1 MRSSGPPGL
10 LVPRCAVTS
19 APSLSALN
27 KSRATA
33 EARRSEAD
41 HHALA
46 QLLLVEQRVERDSS
60 HRGNCRVMRP
70 VEVVLLEGRDDP
82 VGVGAEPRY
91 PTEQCSRVFGFVP
104 FRGNRGEHD
113 AARSGRNPQF
123 TLSIDAA
130 LEPPRISGPV
140 ELEGLSGRT
149 SGCVI

>member
-46 QLLLVEQRVERDSS
+46 QLLLVAQRVERDSS
-60 HRGNCRVMRP
+60 DRGNCRVMRP
-70 VEVVLLEGRDDP
+70 VEVILLEGRDGP
-82 VGVGAEPRY
+82 VGVVPEP
-91 PTEQCSRVFGFVP
+91 PHPPQQHCRVLWFVP
-104 FRGNRGEHD
+104 FRSNRGEHD
-113 AARSGRNPQF
+113 AARSSRNAQF
-123 TLSIDAA
+123 ALCVEAA
-130 LEPPRISGPV
+130 LEPPRISGAV
-140 ELEGLSGRT
+140 EL
-149 SGCVI
+149 

>member
-60 HRGNCRVMRP
+60 DRGNCRVMRP
-70 VEVVLLEGRDDP
+70 VEVILLKGRNGP
-82 VGVGAEPRY
+82 VGVGPEPRY
-91 PTEQCSRVFGFVP
+91 PPEQHSRVFWFVP
-104 FRGNRGEHD
+104 FHGNCGEHD

-123 TLSIDAA
+123 ASSIDA
-130 LEPPRISGPV
+130 
-140 ELEGLSGRT
+140 
-149 SGCVI
+149 